1 MICLISDQSNE
12 PTKNLKSL
20 NRLIENRNS
29 KLYTKWLKGAETLRV
44 ELCGLMKLEQ
54 VSPPPLLLSKPTSP
68 LFNWKDPYWQ
78 CLITIQWTQSRYEG
92 SLRSSVSP
100 SEKEMRN
107 LENWGLVPDSGDLA
121 PAPTPAPVVWCD
133 CKIRRVHVSNNGI
146 PSHYSDDSRWKG
158 NLINSPARCS
168 AVHNVSLNRT
178 PLVGVRGTQINIQMS
193 LVVAERPP
201 SPLIPTYDNLIYDIM
216 WLFMSQWHQWHV
228 WGLPINFLST
238 T

>member
-1 MICLISDQSNE
+1 MWIIFLS
-12 PTKNLKSL
+12 
-20 NRLIENRNS
+20 IENIHQIFWNYNGT
-29 KLYTKWLKGAETLRV
+29 LLKNPVIKQR
-44 ELCGLMKLEQ
+44 ELTWYKVKTRPSCSLL
-54 VSPPPLLLSKPTSP
+54 PPFSLLSKSQPLLSP
-68 LFNWKDPYWQ
+68 SSIERTHIGSVWSPFNGHNLDMRGGSG
-78 CLITIQWTQSRYEG
+78 LQSR
-92 SLRSSVSP
+92 LPRKK
-100 SEKEMRN
+100 SETYI
-107 LENWGLVPDSGDLA
+107 GA
-121 PAPTPAPVVWCD
+121 PAVAAAPGRWCD

-201 SPLIPTYDNLIYDIM
+201 SPLIPTYDNLIYEIM

>member
-68 LFNWKDPYWQ
+68 LFNWKDSYWQ

-92 SLRSSVSP
+92 SLQSRLASG
-100 SEKEMRN
+100 ERN
-107 LENWGLVPDSGDLA
+107 QNLLH
-121 PAPTPAPVVWCD
+121 PVRWCD

-146 PSHYSDDSRWKG
+146 PSHYSDDTEWEG
-158 NLINSPARCS
+158 NLIN
-168 AVHNVSLNRT
+168 
-178 PLVGVRGTQINIQMS
+178 RGAIHSGIMS
-193 LVVAERPP
+193 V
-201 SPLIPTYDNLIYDIM
+201 
-216 WLFMSQWHQWHV
+216 
-228 WGLPINFLST
+228 
-238 T
+238 